1 MKCNNCG
8 TINEEGIFFCCKCGE
23 SLKAQTA
30 GQPQAEMKTCSSC
43 GKQSPKTS
51 SYCGYCGA
59 KLPEEEDPENESSGP
74 APIYTLSM
82 VDKYVGDIFIG
93 ISRSSGV
100 LKVFNDRV
108 EYHIK
113 RSNMFG
119 NALGKIGNTKKTE
132 SLSEMVETYK
142 YSDIQNCFVSNYVN
156 NKSGVLFVMKN
167 GIRFKFV
174 CVVESCDTLK
184 VIRTING
191 FIDAEA
197 KETSYRYFSSQGI
210 QPVMPAYQQE
220 SLSQPAPADDPMPDT
235 EPVHPAGYP
244 QQVQNTQPMGYPQPA
259 QNAQP
264 MGYPQPVQNTQ
275 PMGYPQTAQNAQ
287 PMGYPQTAQDT
298 QPMGYPQ
305 PAQDTQPMGYPQ
317 PAQNTQLMGY
327 PQPAQD
333 AQPMG
338 YPQPAQG
345 TQQMG
350 YPQPAQGTQQMGY
363 PQIEQN
369 AQPMGYPQTVQNAQ
383 PMGYSQIEQN
393 AQPMGYPQTAQNT
406 QPMGYPQQVQNTQ
419 PMGYPQTAQNAQP
432 MGYPQQYQQPA
443 YPQNVPDAADKYSM
457 YSFVMELSNFIRVDE
472 QYIAV
477 IGAVRKGSVTNGAV
491 LNVISKLGLNKGSF
505 EVRSIAVNKV
515 ISDIACEGSEDTALL
530 CSFSPS
536 LLKAGDI
543 VCE

>member
-93 ISRSSGV
+93 ISRSGGV

-132 SLSEMVETYK
+132 SLSETVETYK

-244 QQVQNTQPMGYPQPA
+244 QQVQNTQPMGYPQ
-259 QNAQP
+259 Q
-264 MGYPQPVQNTQ
+264 VQNTQ
-275 PMGYPQTAQNAQ
+275 PMGYPQ
-287 PMGYPQTAQDT
+287 
-298 QPMGYPQ
+298 
-305 PAQDTQPMGYPQ
+305 PA
-317 PAQNTQLMGY
+317 
-327 PQPAQD
+327 
-333 AQPMG
+333 
-338 YPQPAQG
+338 
-345 TQQMG
+345 
-350 YPQPAQGTQQMGY
+350 
-363 PQIEQN
+363 QN
-369 AQPMGYPQTVQNAQ
+369 AQPMGYPQTVQNT
-383 PMGYSQIEQN
+383 
-393 AQPMGYPQTAQNT
+393 QPMGYPQTAQNT
-406 QPMGYPQQVQNTQ
+406 QPMGYPQTAQNTQQMGYPQQVQNTQQMGYPQQVQNTQQMGYPQQVQNTQ
-419 PMGYPQTAQNAQP
+419 PMGYPQIEQNTQQMGYPQTAQNAQS

-505 EVRSIAVNKV
+505 EVRSIAVNKA

>member
-93 ISRSSGV
+93 ISRSGGV

-156 NKSGVLFVMKN
+156 NKSGILFVMKN

-244 QQVQNTQPMGYPQPA
+244 QQVQNTQQMGYPQPA
-259 QNAQP
+259 QN
-264 MGYPQPVQNTQ
+264 
-275 PMGYPQTAQNAQ
+275 
-287 PMGYPQTAQDT
+287 T

-317 PAQNTQLMGY
+317 
-327 PQPAQD
+327 
-333 AQPMG
+333 
-338 YPQPAQG
+338 
-345 TQQMG
+345 
-350 YPQPAQGTQQMGY
+350 
-363 PQIEQN
+363 IE
-369 AQPMGYPQTVQNAQ
+369 
-383 PMGYSQIEQN
+383 
-393 AQPMGYPQTAQNT
+393 
-406 QPMGYPQQVQNTQ
+406 
-419 PMGYPQTAQNAQP
+419 QNAQP

-477 IGAVRKGSVTNGAV
+477 IGAVRKGSVANGAV

-505 EVRSIAVNKV
+505 EVRSIAVNKA

>member
-93 ISRSSGV
+93 ISRSGGV

-132 SLSEMVETYK
+132 SLSETVETYK

-156 NKSGVLFVMKN
+156 NKSGILFVMKN

-244 QQVQNTQPMGYPQPA
+244 QQVQNTQQMGYPQPA
-259 QNAQP
+259 QN
-264 MGYPQPVQNTQ
+264 
-275 PMGYPQTAQNAQ
+275 
-287 PMGYPQTAQDT
+287 T

-317 PAQNTQLMGY
+317 
-327 PQPAQD
+327 
-333 AQPMG
+333 
-338 YPQPAQG
+338 
-345 TQQMG
+345 
-350 YPQPAQGTQQMGY
+350 
-363 PQIEQN
+363 IEQN
-369 AQPMGYPQTVQNAQ
+369 AQPMGYPQQV
-383 PMGYSQIEQN
+383 
-393 AQPMGYPQTAQNT
+393 QNT

-419 PMGYPQTAQNAQP
+419 PMGYPQTAQNAQS

-505 EVRSIAVNKV
+505 EVRSIAVNKA

>member
-93 ISRSSGV
+93 ISRSGGV

-132 SLSEMVETYK
+132 SLSETVETYK

-244 QQVQNTQPMGYPQPA
+244 QQVQNTQQMGYPQPA

-264 MGYPQPVQNTQ
+264 MGYPQTVQNT
-275 PMGYPQTAQNAQ
+275 
-287 PMGYPQTAQDT
+287 
-298 QPMGYPQ
+298 
-305 PAQDTQPMGYPQ
+305 
-317 PAQNTQLMGY
+317 
-327 PQPAQD
+327 
-333 AQPMG
+333 
-338 YPQPAQG
+338 
-345 TQQMG
+345 
-350 YPQPAQGTQQMGY
+350 
-363 PQIEQN
+363 
-369 AQPMGYPQTVQNAQ
+369 
-383 PMGYSQIEQN
+383 
-393 AQPMGYPQTAQNT
+393 QPMGYPQTAQNT
-406 QPMGYPQQVQNTQ
+406 QPMGYPQPVQDVQSMGYPQTAQNTQ
-419 PMGYPQTAQNAQP
+419 PMGYPQIEQNTQQMGYPQTAQNAQS

-505 EVRSIAVNKV
+505 EVRSIAVNKA

>member
-1 MKCNNCG
+1 
-8 TINEEGIFFCCKCGE
+8 
-23 SLKAQTA
+23 
-30 GQPQAEMKTCSSC
+30 
-43 GKQSPKTS
+43 
-51 SYCGYCGA
+51 
-59 KLPEEEDPENESSGP
+59 
-74 APIYTLSM
+74 
-82 VDKYVGDIFIG
+82 
-93 ISRSSGV
+93 
-100 LKVFNDRV
+100 
-108 EYHIK
+108 
-113 RSNMFG
+113 MFG

-132 SLSEMVETYK
+132 SLSETVETYK

-287 PMGYPQTAQDT
+287 PMGYPQ
-298 QPMGYPQ
+298 
-305 PAQDTQPMGYPQ
+305 
-317 PAQNTQLMGY
+317 
-327 PQPAQD
+327 
-333 AQPMG
+333 
-338 YPQPAQG
+338 
-345 TQQMG
+345 
-350 YPQPAQGTQQMGY
+350 
-363 PQIEQN
+363 
-369 AQPMGYPQTVQNAQ
+369 
-383 PMGYSQIEQN
+383 
-393 AQPMGYPQTAQNT
+393 
-406 QPMGYPQQVQNTQ
+406 
-419 PMGYPQTAQNAQP
+419 
-432 MGYPQQYQQPA
+432 QYQQPA

-505 EVRSIAVNKV
+505 EVRSIAVNKA